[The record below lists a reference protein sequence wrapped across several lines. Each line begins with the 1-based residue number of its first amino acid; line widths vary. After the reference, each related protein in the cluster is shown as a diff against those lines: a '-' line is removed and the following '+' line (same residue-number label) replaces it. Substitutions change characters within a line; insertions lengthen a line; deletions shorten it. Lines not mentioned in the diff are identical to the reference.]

1 MYRVKLI
8 KDRFP
13 HQEGD
18 TYGPVDREGYMNLL
32 NEGVIEDEH
41 NLVKKSKSKKE
52 NKNSD

>member
-18 TYGPVDREGYMNLL
+18 MYGPVDRDGYMNLL
-32 NEGVIEDEH
+32 NEGVIEDEF
-41 NLVKKSKSKKE
+41 NLVKKTTKKESKKT
-52 NKNSD
+52 KD